1 MLAWHQGWYEYFN
14 ILNQNYFEQNIYTLN
29 VVMLKTNFNYLL
41 WSVYNLKFQ
50 SQFEES
56 QSRHGDVGNLL
67 NNNKTRILLGL
78 KSHRIKNQK
87 KFEVLKIRNIKGFKL
102 SKNDQLNRIK

>member
-1 MLAWHQGWYEYFN
+1 MSLD
-14 ILNQNYFEQNIYTLN
+14 IL
-29 VVMLKTNFNYLL
+29 YL
-41 WSVYNLKFQ
+41 
-50 SQFEES
+50 
-56 QSRHGDVGNLL
+56 RHGDVGNLL